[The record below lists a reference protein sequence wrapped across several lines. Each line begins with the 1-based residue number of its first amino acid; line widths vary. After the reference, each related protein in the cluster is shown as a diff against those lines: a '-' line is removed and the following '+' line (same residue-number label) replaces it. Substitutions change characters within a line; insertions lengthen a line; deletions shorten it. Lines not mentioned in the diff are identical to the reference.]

1 MEVKIINKTDEK
13 LMLEFTNACGSEIN
27 TLRRMVVSE
36 VPVMAIEEV
45 EFINNDSA
53 MFDEVIANRLG
64 LIPLTTD
71 LSTYNEKEN
80 CKCSDKG
87 CPLCQ
92 VEFSLEA
99 KGPCTVYSSQ
109 LISKD
114 EKVKPFFGEIPIVKL
129 LEGQELKFN
138 AIAILG
144 RGKEHMKY
152 APGVAFY
159 HHKPKFIIN
168 NDAAKLN
175 QFRDQYPE
183 AVIKDGKFNEEVLLN
198 ERLYDACEG
207 VCDDLFK
214 VEYEEDKFIFYLESF
229 GQMTANEIIIA
240 ALEKFSEKLDD
251 FEKALKGGKEKQITD
266 MAKKLMKK

>member
-13 LMLEFTNACGSEIN
+13 LVLEFSNTNASEMN
-27 TLRRMVVSE
+27 TFRRMIISE

-45 EFINNDSA
+45 EFIKNDSA
-53 MFDEVIANRLG
+53 LFDEVIANRLG
-64 LIPLTTD
+64 LIPITTD
-71 LSTYNEKEN
+71 LSIYNEKEN
-80 CKCSDKG
+80 CKCSGKG

-99 KGPCTVYSSQ
+99 KGPGMVYSSQ

-114 EKVKPFFGEIPIVKL
+114 EKVKPALDEIPIVKL
-129 LEGQELKFN
+129 IGDQELKFN

-152 APGVAFY
+152 APGTAFY

-168 NDAAKLN
+168 NDAAKIN

-183 AVIKDGKFNEEVLLN
+183 AAIKDGKFNEEILLN

-214 VEYEEDKFIFYLESF
+214 VEYEKNKFIFYLESF
-229 GQMTANEIIIA
+229 GQMNANEMMTA
-240 ALEKFSEKLDD
+240 ALGKLNEKLDD
-251 FEKALKGGKEKQITD
+251 FEKALKGGKEKQITSI
-266 MAKKLMKK
+266 AKKLIKK

>member
-13 LMLEFTNACGSEIN
+13 LVLEFTNASGSEMN
-27 TLRRMVVSE
+27 TFRRMIVSG

-45 EFINNDSA
+45 EFIKNDSA
-53 MFDEVIANRLG
+53 LFDEVVANRLG

-71 LSTYNEKEN
+71 LNTYNEKES
-80 CKCSDKG
+80 CKCSGKG

-99 KGPCTVYSSQ
+99 KGPCTVYASEI
-109 LISKD
+109 ISKD
-114 EKVKPFFGEIPIVKL
+114 EKVKPVFDEMPIVKL
-129 LEGQELKFN
+129 LEDQELKFN
-138 AIAILG
+138 AISILG
-144 RGKEHMKY
+144 KGKEHMKY

-168 NDAAKLN
+168 NDAAKIN

-183 AVIKDGKFNEEVLLN
+183 AAIKDGKFDEETLLN
-198 ERLYDACEG
+198 EKLYDACEG
-207 VCDDLFK
+207 VCDELFK

-229 GQMTANEIIIA
+229 GQMTANEVFVA
-240 ALEKFSEKLDD
+240 ALEKFNDKLNE
-251 FEKALKGGKEKQITD
+251 FEKAMKGGKEKQITD
-266 MAKKLMKK
+266 MAKKLIKK